1 MLRRFIIVVTI
12 ASLLTAS
19 AIAAFAGDRDPTE
32 LLSDVIRQLQEGQLD
47 QDLYGEQL
55 KNTIREQTN
64 DRLQYEALAK
74 LGPVLSTNLVESQ
87 NYPSGKLYFL
97 QARHLR
103 GFSSWTLGVNEVSKR
118 VEYANFNLSGGE
130 GSKPFTGDRFR
141 TPPSQEGACKRYPN
155 LC

>member
-1 MLRRFIIVVTI
+1 MARRFIIVVTI

-19 AIAAFAGDRDPTE
+19 AITAFAGDRDPTE
-32 LLSDVIRQLQEGQLD
+32 LLYEVIRQLQEGQLD

-87 NYPSGKLYFL
+87 NYPFGRLYFF

-103 GFSSWTLGVNEVSKR
+103 GFSSWTLGVNTVSKR

-130 GSKPFTGDRFR
+130 ASKPFTGDKLR
-141 TPPSQEGACKRYPN
+141 TPFSQEGACKRYPN